1 MKLIRRTLPLEM
13 VFLAV
18 IAPAIALSTAGFG
31 YLTYTRLYSTI
42 LAGFDR
48 KLAALSSTTSVY
60 LDPDEMI
67 DLLARKKAIKDAGKD
82 PELDPTYLKFV
93 LPMRQIRERA
103 GLTFVYTQM
112 LEPGEGRKC
121 IYMVDGTVGEGHSEL
136 GSEDTIPE
144 EDWDVAL
151 RVQHDGVAAQT
162 GIRRWAQWGLLKCG
176 WAPMYGKDGTI
187 KAMAGTDVEITIIR
201 QKTYAAL
208 LETVGVGALTLALA
222 GLISVRVARKLT
234 APLGQVR
241 EASLRIASGNY
252 GFRCVVENPREM
264 STLGHSLNRLGQIMQ
279 TTLDEARPRLLAW
292 RRHRGVQA
300 LLEVLALRPYR
311 SPELAIAGD
320 PGTSASG
327 FAVEGPLA
335 LVWIGEQQA
344 DEMSARKVAR
354 DLEHLGRSLLKKHG
368 VAAGEQLRALVPRL
382 VPGCAVVDLR
392 DWSVYLH
399 GSGLEARVAG
409 AGGAVSQS
417 GTVHVAAGQTVNL
430 TFAGLQAIAAAI
442 VRPPRAGALAG
453 PTESPA

>member
-1 MKLIRRTLPLEM
+1 MHHHGGRHGRR
-13 VFLAV
+13 
-18 IAPAIALSTAGFG
+18 
-31 YLTYTRLYSTI
+31 
-42 LAGFDR
+42 
-48 KLAALSSTTSVY
+48 
-60 LDPDEMI
+60 
-67 DLLARKKAIKDAGKD
+67 
-82 PELDPTYLKFV
+82 
-93 LPMRQIRERA
+93 
-103 GLTFVYTQM
+103 
-112 LEPGEGRKC
+112 
-121 IYMVDGTVGEGHSEL
+121 GHSEL

-208 LETVGVGALTLALA
+208 LKTVGVGALTLVLA
-222 GLISVRVARKLT
+222 GLISVRVARRLT

-279 TTLDEARPRLLAW
+279 TTLDEARPRLLAGAAIAAC
-292 RRHRGVQA
+292 RRCSKSPR
-300 LLEVLALRPYR
+300 LRPYL

-327 FAVEGPLA
+327 FAVEGRWRS
-335 LVWIGEQQA
+335 WIGEQQA

-354 DLEHLGRSLLKKHG
+354 DLEHLGRSLKKHG
-368 VAAGEQLRALVPRL
+368 VAAGEQARLVPGS

-392 DWSVYLH
+392 DWSVLRLR
-399 GSGLEARVAG
+399 SRG
-409 AGGAVSQS
+409 AGRRP
-417 GTVHVAAGQTVNL
+417 AA
-430 TFAGLQAIAAAI
+430 
-442 VRPPRAGALAG
+442 R
-453 PTESPA
+453 